1 MIHDEYFKR
10 NRIALQIISSKYSKI
25 TSQVR
30 IKTNLHM
37 NELHIGDLQNG
48 RRKHFNFSLHSLQL
62 PSETNY
68 TKSDTTLT

>member
-1 MIHDEYFKR
+1 
-10 NRIALQIISSKYSKI
+10 
-25 TSQVR
+25 
-30 IKTNLHM
+30 M